1 MQTSKQQYRAMSAAM
16 RQLNPFG
23 AVDGNGRPILFNA
36 PREAYLHL
44 FRSLRSEF
52 PRGYV
57 DLVLFSLAYQK
68 LKKFQSANIIG
79 KKEYAIIEWG
89 GNSQQRETVLKAVC
103 MKLLEVTGCQFDEQ
117 AFRAACFGDKMDMV
131 DSGTRYE
138 RACYSLLEDTRVVSS
153 SAGDKSLIIE
163 KDENEKV
170 TINFSESKYGNK
182 EKTNQ
187 PETPKGN
194 QEQQSPEHT
203 EG

>member
-1 MQTSKQQYRAMSAAM
+1 MYNGKQHYRAMSAAM

-23 AVDGNGRPILFNA
+23 AVDMNGRPMIFNCA
-36 PREAYLHL
+36 REAYIHM
-44 FRSLRSEF
+44 FRSLRAEF
-52 PRGYV
+52 QRGYV

-68 LKKFQSANIIG
+68 LQKHKATSVIG
-79 KKEYAIIEWG
+79 KQEFAIVDWG
-89 GNSQQRETVLKAVC
+89 GDSKTRDRVLRAIC
-103 MKLLEVTGCQFDEQ
+103 SKLLAVTGCEFDEQ
-117 AFRAACFGDKMDMV
+117 AYSAANFEDRADMINA
-131 DSGTRYE
+131 GCKHE
-138 RACYSLLEDTRVVSS
+138 HALYSLLEDTRTVAS
-153 SAGDKSLIIE
+153 SAMTPRIE
-163 KDENEKV
+163 TSEESV